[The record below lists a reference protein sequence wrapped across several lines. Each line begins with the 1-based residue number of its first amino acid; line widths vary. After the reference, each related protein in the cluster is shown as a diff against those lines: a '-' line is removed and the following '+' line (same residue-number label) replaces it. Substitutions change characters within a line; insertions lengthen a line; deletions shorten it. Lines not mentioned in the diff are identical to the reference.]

1 MRRVNTRIILYLL
14 LLCIC
19 LFFKPNST
27 YAADCSS
34 CVRKVLIRIY
44 SNADPNFNA
53 KMLLQHFGS
62 FFQSPCVLLGENIQ
76 KPEYA
81 LTATLAKNEEAGV
94 ISLGFTLGF
103 TGGKIGERYGRWEY
117 YSGTRHYYFGD
128 MIRIQT
134 VWRKGDSLEDVIE
147 PMKKEFIEPIE
158 QTMRRFEQIPKSAEI
173 DEDLDC
179 EAESSHTQYI
189 DLESYESG
197 YPRIGGVPGDV
208 LRQSDHYNRVV
219 VHANQGKITNGTPL
233 EDDESYKVF
242 KLSSHRNSGQLI
254 QVHYQ
259 GPESEDKSDTII
271 FYNSCDTLYEEV
283 LPLPKTSKNK
293 EIAKVELNCKW
304 EGTIESKFKMDT
316 QGDESLLS
324 SALLAGGKFQGKTDW
339 TMDVDFK
346 LNRGNERVKIYELES
361 VRFKLLEEGEGEV
374 KMRKEGREIIMGGTS
389 ESRVKGR
396 ELSRSE
402 CDLELIINL
411 QKKTYKI
418 EGFLLVENIPG
429 KGEGKLKIDVGPIQ
443 KDKKESEDGK
453 DEFSEQI
460 LIKGKF
466 SEDFPTVLKG
476 STDELKETPPEFQDF
491 IEALAGEVTS
501 KLRWKLER
509 QDKN

>member
-1 MRRVNTRIILYLL
+1 MRRVNPHIVLYLWI
-14 LLCIC
+14 LCIC
-19 LFFKPNST
+19 LFLKPNST
-27 YAADCSS
+27 YAVDCGS
-34 CVRKVLIRIY
+34 CVRKVLIRTY
-44 SNADPNFNA
+44 SNADPNFNTTVF
-53 KMLLQHFGS
+53 LQHFGS
-62 FFQSPCVLLGENIQ
+62 FFQSSCVLLGENIQ
-76 KPEYA
+76 KSEYV
-81 LTATLAKNEEAGV
+81 LTATLAKNEEVGV
-94 ISLGFTLGF
+94 ISLGITLGF
-103 TGGKIGERYGRWEY
+103 TGGRIGQRKGKWEY
-117 YSGTRHYYFGD
+117 ISGTRHYYFGD
-128 MIRIQT
+128 LIRIVST
-134 VWRKGDSLEDVIE
+134 WEKGDSLKDVIKS
-147 PMKKEFIEPIE
+147 MKEEIIEPIE

-179 EAESSHTQYI
+179 EADSSHTQYI
-189 DLESYESG
+189 DMKSYESG

-219 VHANQGKITNGTPL
+219 VHAKEGKIINGTPL

-259 GPESEDKSDTII
+259 APESEDKSDTII
-271 FYNSCDTLYEEV
+271 FYNSCDILYEEV
-283 LPLPKTSKNK
+283 LPLTRTSKNK

-304 EGTIESKFKMDT
+304 EGTIESTFKIDT
-316 QGDESLLS
+316 QGDESFLS

-339 TMDVDFK
+339 TMDVVFK

-361 VRFKLLEEGEGEV
+361 VRFKFLEEGEGEV
-374 KMRKEGREIIMGGTS
+374 KMRKEGREVIMGGTS
-389 ESRVKGR
+389 ESRVRGR

-429 KGEGKLKIDVGPIQ
+429 KGDGKLKIDVGPIQ
-443 KDKKESEDGK
+443 RDKKESEDEK
-453 DEFSEQI
+453 DEYSEQI

-466 SEDFPTVLKG
+466 SEDFPKVLKG
-476 STDELKETPPEFQDF
+476 STDELKETPQEFQDF
-491 IEALAGEVTS
+491 IEGLAGEVTS